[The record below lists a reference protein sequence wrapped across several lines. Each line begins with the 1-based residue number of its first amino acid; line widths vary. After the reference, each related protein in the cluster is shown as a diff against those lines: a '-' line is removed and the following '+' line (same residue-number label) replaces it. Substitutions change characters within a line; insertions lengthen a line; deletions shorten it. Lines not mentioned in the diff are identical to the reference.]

1 MKRILT
7 LLFLLPLFA
16 IGQCDTVT
24 GLTATGVGHAS
35 ATISFTAPSASLYFV
50 LIYNGTR
57 QNINNPGG
65 PYPALVTAP
74 LNSLTPSTAYTYTI
88 VRYCTGSD
96 SAESSD
102 YYFTTTVAPCDTV
115 TNVAASVTSNSV
127 SITSTAAAYG
137 DSYVIYYVRDGQTDT
152 TTEASADEDFQLAN
166 LRPNTVYW
174 YQIGTICGSDTTR
187 NTRRSFTTSNSPAY
201 TPSYNF
207 GWQYKRLAADSTLNI
222 PTMNAASLKNGKND
236 KAAIIYDTTIG
247 APAIFDPLNQ
257 EWNYL
262 STQDSSIVVVAT
274 VAALSAYSGSVNTV
288 IVTDS
293 LRGGVFTYYS
303 TGLTTD
309 DGIVFDATGKGS
321 GHWKRQI
328 TESDAVNV
336 EWFVTT
342 SGSDT
347 AANTSMLVW
356 LIDAGFKRIYVPDN
370 IPVNYDSITDG
381 KLANVSLIKGT
392 SAITF
397 GKSAVLGYPASNDTH
412 LALQPLKKNK
422 VTGLWISGKDPY
434 PQAPDVTGTYNT
446 LKIGWEDL
454 EKQLEAGTG
463 HYGNFGLTLQ
473 KDGFNGFGAV
483 RFNTKGTGDFTG
495 DWPSMEFAFQNNSPT
510 YKAMTVALLKPI
522 ANADGTGL
530 GYNYGGRDKAFWY
543 AGRPTTSGQYILVN
557 YNVYKATTS
566 GTTGNTKP
574 VHTSGTVSDGGI
586 SWQWIENVAP
596 NVTGVNWRP
605 AVIFGATNSF
615 TTVPFNRAS
624 VHFAER
630 ALVYPQQG
638 FDFINGSKNAV
649 LGSIEALSQTT
660 KGLKLIADSAT
671 DKYISISDTMV
682 KLNNVPLVP
691 TILAKPSGDT
701 TFSIATGDVVAFNDA
716 TNTDFKRFTGGITG
730 QRIIVNFNTAN
741 TNLIESSDLKLNG
754 AGSINPPPNS
764 AAEFYVESNTSV
776 RLIGL
781 ASAADTSACG
791 ASFIDID
798 GNVQDN
804 ASLDSALATKIMGL
818 GVAQRMAFWNG
829 TNSLSSGANIF
840 IDSVNNRI
848 GVLTNVPTHTLTFGQ
863 GNTGIVNY
871 VTIDQVTNFERFR
884 SYWNSNVWT
893 MATDAGGTGTN
904 RPIAF
909 SANGSVF
916 TMGHPS
922 NGFEFSR
929 NGANIGSIVNIGSS
943 TGNALTGSSG
953 VQSGLQID
961 PTVSQTG
968 TAGYNGLY
976 ISPFENSTGSGSK
989 LLIDAGTNSAAQN
1002 GGTHT
1007 SKFVVDNA
1015 GSIITANTA
1024 TGGHTF
1030 YNTADQVTNFERFR
1044 AYWNGNSFVMG
1055 TDFGG
1060 TGVSRNIV
1068 LSASSSL
1075 FTIGGGTSMFQ
1086 FSRGASTTD
1095 IVNIGTNGTT
1105 AFSSSSLIQNMLK
1118 IDGAVAQ
1125 SGTAGYRGL
1134 FMSPFEGTLG
1144 SGVKYL
1150 IDAGVNS
1157 AANSGG
1163 THTSRFIVDNLGNMI
1178 TPSSATSGHTFYNTT
1193 DQVTNYERGFLRY
1206 NSNVL
1211 ELGTE
1216 YDGTASVRT
1225 LRLGIGSSAGSPM
1238 TNGRKFEISGS
1249 APMFLLSHGS
1259 TGLTGNLSSITG
1271 TYQASSGTQTML
1283 AITPTISQTGTA
1295 SYEGLVVNA
1304 TETSTGSGSKT
1315 LMRLAVGGT
1324 SRFIIDNNG
1333 ATTMSS
1339 ALFLTNTTGV
1349 GYIQLANGTTP
1360 STPTSAIRLYS
1371 NAGGLSFV
1379 NASGNVMSLFA
1390 STGTANF
1397 TIPSG
1402 TNTAATL
1409 SGAEVLTN
1417 KTISGASNTLGDIP
1431 STALTT
1437 PAARGYT
1444 LQATHAGVN
1453 YAASTIY
1460 YFGSMGGNTTTT
1472 AQRNKIYIPANG
1484 TIKKAYVS
1492 YFVGGTLAS
1501 TEAIT
1506 FAIRHNNTTD
1516 YTVSNTAKLDAAIVD
1531 FNSTSLNIAVAAGDF
1546 IEMKVT
1552 TPAFVTAPT
1561 TVRCSVVLFVE

>member
-1 MKRILT
+1 M
-7 LLFLLPLFA
+7 PLFA

-57 QNINNPGG
+57 QNVNDPGG

-88 VRYCTGSD
+88 VRYCTSSD

-102 YYFTTTVAPCDTV
+102 YYFTTTAPPCDTV

-152 TTEASADEDFQLAN
+152 TTEAGADEDFQLAN

-222 PTMNAASLKNGKND
+222 PTMSAASLKNGKND
-236 KAAIIYDTTIG
+236 KAAIAFDTTAG
-247 APAIFDPLNQ
+247 ALEVFNPLTQTWGAVGAGGDSVYVKNDSILVKKYGSSV
-257 EWNYL
+257 YL
-262 STQDSSIVVVAT
+262 GRLSEASIN
-274 VAALSAYSGSVNTV
+274 LGRY
-288 IVTDS
+288 
-293 LRGGVFTYYS
+293 
-303 TGLTTD
+303 
-309 DGIVFDATGKGS
+309 
-321 GHWKRQI
+321 
-328 TESDAVNV
+328 
-336 EWFVTT
+336 T

-347 AANTSMLVW
+347 AANTSMLLW
-356 LIDAGFKRIYVPDN
+356 LIDAGFNRIYVPDN
-370 IPVNYDSITDG
+370 IPVNYESITDG

-434 PQAPDVTGTYNT
+434 PQAPDGTGTYNT

-454 EKQLEAGTG
+454 EKQLEAGTD
-463 HYGNFGLTLQ
+463 HYGDFGLTLQ

-483 RFNTKGTGDFTG
+483 RFNTKENGDFTG
-495 DWPSMEFAFQNNSPT
+495 DWPSMEFTFQNNSPT
-510 YKAMTVALLKPI
+510 YKAMTIALLKPI
-522 ANADGTGL
+522 ANADATGL
-530 GYNYGGRDKAFWY
+530 GYNFGGRDKAFWY
-543 AGRPTTSGQYILVN
+543 AGRPTTTGQYIVVN
-557 YNVYKATTS
+557 YNVYKATTT

-574 VHTSGTVSDGGI
+574 VHTSGTVSDGGV

-596 NVTGVNWRP
+596 NITGKNWRP
-605 AVIFGATNSF
+605 TVIFGATNSF
-615 TTVPFNRAS
+615 AAVPFNSAA

-630 ALVYPQQG
+630 SLVYPQMG
-638 FDFINGSKNAV
+638 FDFINGTKDAV

-660 KGLKLIADSAT
+660 KGLKFIADTAT
-671 DKYISISDTMV
+671 DKYASISDTRF
-682 KLNNVPLVP
+682 KLNNVPLIP
-691 TILAKPSGDT
+691 TILSKPSGDT

-716 TNTDFKRFTGGITG
+716 ISTNFKRFTNGITG

-741 TNLIESSDLKLNG
+741 TTLIESADLKLNG
-754 AGSINPPPNS
+754 AGIINPPPNS

-781 ASAADTSACG
+781 ASAADTSTCG
-791 ASFIDID
+791 SSFVDID

-804 ASLDSALATKIMGL
+804 ASLDSALATKIMGM
-818 GVAQRMAFWNG
+818 GIAQRMAFWNG
-829 TNSLSSGANIF
+829 TNSLSSGASIF
-840 IDSVNNRI
+840 IDSANNRI
-848 GVLTNVPTHTLTFGQ
+848 GLLTNAPTHTLTFAQ

-871 VTIDQVTNFERFR
+871 NTIDQVTNYERFR

-893 MATDAGGTGTN
+893 MATDAAGSGTN

-916 TMGHPS
+916 TLGNPS
-922 NGFEFSR
+922 KGFEFSR

-976 ISPFENSTGSGSK
+976 ISPFENSTGSGNK

-1007 SKFVVDNA
+1007 SKFSVDNA
-1015 GSIITANTA
+1015 GNVVLNNTA
-1024 TGGHTF
+1024 T
-1030 YNTADQVTNFERFR
+1030 
-1044 AYWNGNSFVMG
+1044 NGV
-1055 TDFGG
+1055 
-1060 TGVSRNIV
+1060 R
-1068 LSASSSL
+1068 L
-1075 FTIGGGTSMFQ
+1075 F
-1086 FSRGASTTD
+1086 
-1095 IVNIGTNGTT
+1095 
-1105 AFSSSSLIQNMLK
+1105 
-1118 IDGAVAQ
+1118 
-1125 SGTAGYRGL
+1125 
-1134 FMSPFEGTLG
+1134 
-1144 SGVKYL
+1144 
-1150 IDAGVNS
+1150 
-1157 AANSGG
+1157 
-1163 THTSRFIVDNLGNMI
+1163 
-1178 TPSSATSGHTFYNTT
+1178 NTT
-1193 DQVTNYERGFLRY
+1193 DRVTNYERALFAY

-1211 ELGTE
+1211 EIGTE
-1216 YDGTASVRT
+1216 FGGTGTTRSVRI
-1225 LRLGIGSSAGSPM
+1225 GIASSAGSGIA
-1238 TNGRKFEISGS
+1238 NGQNILIQGA
-1249 APMFLLSHGS
+1249 APLVGINHGS
-1259 TGLTGNLSSITG
+1259 TGLTGNLSVITG
-1271 TYQASSGTQTML
+1271 TYQANSGTQTVL
-1283 AITPTISQTGTA
+1283 AITPTINQTGTA
-1295 SYEGLVVNA
+1295 AYEGLVVNA
-1304 TETSTGSGSKT
+1304 TETGTGSGSKT
-1315 LMRLAVGGT
+1315 LLRLATGGT
-1324 SRFIIDNNG
+1324 NRLLVDNTG
-1333 ATTMSS
+1333 AMTGDSWLS
-1339 ALFLTNTTGV
+1339 LTNTSGN
-1349 GYIQLANGTTP
+1349 GYIQIANGTTP
-1360 STPTSAIRLYS
+1360 GTPTSAIRVYS
-1371 NAGGLSFV
+1371 NAGGFSFV
-1379 NASGNVMSLFA
+1379 NSSGDVASIYA
-1390 STGTANF
+1390 STGTATF
-1397 TIPSG
+1397 TIPAG

-1409 SGAEVLTN
+1409 TGAQALTN
-1417 KTISGASNTLGDIP
+1417 KTIDGGSNTLSNIS
-1431 STALTT
+1431 STSLATA
-1437 PAARGYT
+1437 AARGYA
-1444 LQATHAGVN
+1444 LQATHGSSN
-1453 YAASTIY
+1453 YAASTVY
-1460 YFGSMGGNTTTT
+1460 YFGNMGGNITTV

-1506 FAIRHNNTTD
+1506 LAIRLNNTTD
-1516 YTVSNTAKLDAAIVD
+1516 YTINNTATLNAVTTD
-1531 FNSTSLNIAVAAGDF
+1531 FNNAALNIAVSAGDF
-1546 IEMKVT
+1546 IELKLT